1 MSITP
6 GTIAHRVALAIVCIA
21 CVVHLAS
28 NVDHR
33 STHCE
38 RWGFV
43 LCGAGAFGEAAYLWT
58 SHIEPWDFG
67 LTMHVG
73 MALIALNL
81 ISGRVRAIIASMPGM
96 RWTDRRRS

>member
-1 MSITP
+1 MITAAN
-6 GTIAHRVALAIVCIA
+6 IAHTVSLAIVCAA
-21 CVVHLAS
+21 CVVHLAT

-73 MALIALNL
+73 MAFIALNL
-81 ISGRVRAIIASMPGM
+81 ISGRVRAIIAGLPGM
-96 RWTDRRRS
+96 GWTDRRRS

>member
-1 MSITP
+1 MIVTVSTV
-6 GTIAHRVALAIVCIA
+6 AHSVALAIVSIA

-43 LCGAGAFGEAAYLWT
+43 LCGAGAFGEAAYMWT

-73 MALIALNL
+73 MAFIALNL
-81 ISGRVRAIIASMPGM
+81 ISGRVRAIIASVPGM
-96 RWTDRRRS
+96 GWTDRRRT

>member
-1 MSITP
+1 MITA
-6 GTIAHRVALAIVCIA
+6 GGIAHTVSLSIVWIA
-21 CVVHLAS
+21 CVVHLTT

-43 LCGAGAFGEAAYLWT
+43 LTGAGAFGDAAYLWT

-67 LTMHVG
+67 LTMHIG
-73 MALIALNL
+73 MAFIALNL
-81 ISGRVRAIIASMPGM
+81 ISGRVRAVLARVPGL
-96 RWTDRRRS
+96 RWTDRRRT

>member
-1 MSITP
+1 MITAA
-6 GTIAHRVALAIVCIA
+6 GIAHTVSLAIVCAA
-21 CVVHLAS
+21 CVVHLAP

-43 LCGAGAFGEAAYLWT
+43 LTGAGAFGEAAYLWT

-67 LTMHVG
+67 LTMHCG
-73 MALIALNL
+73 MAFIALNL
-81 ISGRVRAIIASMPGM
+81 ISGRVRAVLARVPGLG
-96 RWTDRRRS
+96 WTDRRRA

>member
-1 MSITP
+1 MNVTP
-6 GTIAHRVALAIVCIA
+6 GIIAHTVSLAIVCAA
-21 CVVHLAS
+21 CVVHLAT

-43 LCGAGAFGEAAYLWT
+43 LTGAGAFGEAAYLWT
-58 SHIEPWDFG
+58 ARIEPWDFG

-73 MALIALNL
+73 MAFIALNL
-81 ISGRVRAIIASMPGM
+81 ISGRVRAALARVPGL
-96 RWTDRRRS
+96 RWTDRRRT

>member
-1 MSITP
+1 MITA
-6 GTIAHRVALAIVCIA
+6 GGIAHTASLAIVCAA
-21 CVVHLAS
+21 CVVHLAT

-43 LCGAGAFGEAAYLWT
+43 LTGAGAFGEAAYLWT
-58 SHIEPWDFG
+58 SHVEPWDFG

-73 MALIALNL
+73 MAFIALNL
-81 ISGRVRAIIASMPGM
+81 ISGRVRAVLARVPGL
-96 RWTDRRRS
+96 RWTDRRQT